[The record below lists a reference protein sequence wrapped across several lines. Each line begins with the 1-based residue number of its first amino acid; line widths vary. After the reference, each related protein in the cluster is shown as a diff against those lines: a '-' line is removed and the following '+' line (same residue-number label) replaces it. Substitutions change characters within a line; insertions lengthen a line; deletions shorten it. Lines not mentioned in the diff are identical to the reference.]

1 MKMSRCASAWPDEGK
16 TGAACSWSGQWE
28 AGSAPWVGWGGQ
40 SQDMTVVCELGHLN
54 GGQVVEDL
62 KYHGESLN

>member
-1 MKMSRCASAWPDEGK
+1 MKMWRCASAWPDEGK
-16 TGAACSWSGQWE
+16 TGAACSWSGQCT
-28 AGSAPWVGWGGQ
+28 VGGVGGQ

>member
-1 MKMSRCASAWPDEGK
+1 MG
-16 TGAACSWSGQWE
+16 GGQCT
-28 AGSAPWVGWGGQ
+28 VGGVGGQ